1 MDAQDPHAPGIA
13 SQLNQRG
20 VPAFMAPESC
30 TSALAAM
37 HAHAGWR
44 APVPASGDAALPKVD
59 DLPGG
64 SLDEAQAKQLF
75 ARFGVPCARELVVAD
90 AQQAQQA
97 ARELGGATVLKILSG
112 EITHKSDVGG
122 VAVNLSVK
130 QIGPRLECMAAEV
143 ETHTGVRPQRFLVQQ
158 MVSGGVELI
167 LGLHRDPLG
176 SAVLLGM
183 GGVTAELLKDTALRM
198 LPPGGLT
205 REQAEALVRE
215 LKTWPLLD
223 GFRRRPVCDLKAL
236 VSAIVAFS
244 RMAAALGER
253 LVEAEINPLFVLP
266 RGQGVVAAD
275 GVAVLAA

>member
-1 MDAQDPHAPGIA
+1 
-13 SQLNQRG
+13 
-20 VPAFMAPESC
+20 
-30 TSALAAM
+30 M
-37 HAHAGWR
+37 HAHASWVAPR
-44 APVPASGDAALPKVD
+44 AQPVDLPLPTVD

-64 SLDEAQAKQLF
+64 SLDEQQAKQLF
-75 ARFGVPCARELVVAD
+75 ARFGVPCAREIVVAD

-97 ARELGGATVLKILSG
+97 ARELGGATVLKILSS

-122 VAVNLSVK
+122 VAVGLGAE
-130 QIGPRLECMAAEV
+130 QIGPRLERMAAEV
-143 ETHTGVRPQRFLVQQ
+143 EMHTGLRPQRFLVQQ
-158 MVSGGVELI
+158 MVGGGVELI

-183 GGVTAELLKDTALRM
+183 GGITAELLKDTALRM

-205 REQAEALVRE
+205 REQAAALVRE

-223 GFRRRPVCDLKAL
+223 GFRGRPVCDVEAL

-244 RMAAALGER
+244 QMAAALGDR

-266 RGQGVVAAD
+266 KGQGVVAAD